1 LYSIYIFDKI
11 KSNNMKPINPTRL
24 RDLRKHSKLS
34 QSNLARRLGL
44 DSSMISRWEKGE
56 RQPSL
61 EQCFA
66 LARAFGVSVD
76 YLLHAKE
83 NINFQFRSKKTLNSE
98 EKSVI
103 ERTLV
108 NAEQQI
114 HYLHTAYEI
123 SEKIPPP
130 FLLNVSFSYE
140 HLKQIGRQIRDTL
153 KLNLRIT
160 FDELKQALAEN
171 NVHVF
176 QWSLPKDMS
185 GLSYRDSLAVIFI
198 NRNHSKERRLFT
210 LAHEFAHLLFHLGR
224 DSQQTMVSVISS
236 YREPEEKQANTFA
249 SELLMPDDVF
259 VGIVNKFGDKVRQLE
274 VMDFIA
280 QLFNVSRE
288 AVFYRLAEKE
298 IIKWMEKQ
306 KYFRKPKDIETAL
319 DIRVHD
325 INEDVS
331 SEFLNMALE
340 LYYSEKISAGKLCE
354 WLFTEKEGMDIY
366 LARRKMTDEEIL
378 EF

>member
-1 LYSIYIFDKI
+1 
-11 KSNNMKPINPTRL
+11 MKPINPTRL